1 MRVRDLGARAADM
14 YRLPLSV
21 VTVDPT
27 FNKRTDY
34 GDMDELARQ
43 IAAVGQRVYG
53 KVRLSD
59 DGQSAVLI
67 DGHRRLKAIQIANEK
82 YGAKIETFLCMA
94 EEKGANEE
102 SRIVDMF
109 MFGTGKPLTL
119 LEQAEAIKCLQGYG
133 WDIAKIAK
141 TLGKTAPYISQL
153 LTLNGSSHALREAV
167 KKNTI
172 SPTAAIKLATTPVS
186 KQEAILD
193 KIQATLSP
201 DTTHTKKRTVKVK
214 DVEKELKGIPASI
227 SSKKIRDIE
236 KEVESLIK
244 AGKQTPLWKAVR
256 YGLQL
261 AMGKVDLDPGYSV

>member
-14 YRLPLSV
+14 YRLPLKAI
-21 VTVDPT
+21 TIDPK
-27 FNKRTDY
+27 FNVRQEM

-43 IAAVGQRVYG
+43 LAEVGQRVYG

-59 DGQSAVLI
+59 DGKSAVLI

-82 YGAKIETFLCMA
+82 YGAKIETFLCIA

-119 LEQAEAIKCLQGYG
+119 LEQAESIKRLQGYG
-133 WDIAKIAK
+133 WDTAKISKA
-141 TLGKTAPYISQL
+141 LGRTTAYISQL

-167 KKNTI
+167 KKNVI
-172 SPTAAIKLATTPVS
+172 SPTAAIKLASSPVS
-186 KQEAILD
+186 KQEAILE
-193 KIQATLSP
+193 KVQATLSP
-201 DTTHTKKRTVKVK
+201 DTAAKKRAVKVK
-214 DVEKELKGIPASI
+214 DVEKALKGIPASI

-236 KEVESLIK
+236 KEVETLIR
-244 AGKQTPLWKAVR
+244 AGKQTTLWKAVR

-261 AMGKVDLDPGYSV
+261 ALGRIDLDPSYSV